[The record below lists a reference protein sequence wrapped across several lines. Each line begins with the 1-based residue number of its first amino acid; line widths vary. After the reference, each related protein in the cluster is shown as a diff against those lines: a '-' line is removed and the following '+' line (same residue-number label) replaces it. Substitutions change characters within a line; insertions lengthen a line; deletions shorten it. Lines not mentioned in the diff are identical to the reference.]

1 MPFLKS
7 NVPIPLPFIQFILQK
22 TDPCWWIK
30 TLHLEYWD
38 SNHRHCFLKCIIS
51 KSKTK
56 TTVST
61 YLTRLEPR
69 VKRIMQNLMR
79 LELGLQVLL
88 DLQRAMQGM
97 LNDDIDEN
105 AWGAFLGIQALEKIS
120 HCMSS
125 ISYSIYIII
134 TRWQYTRQSISV
146 ETRFGSQ
153 LGANGSGANDTKCI
167 GFST

>member
-69 VKRIMQNLMR
+69 VKQMMQNLMR

-88 DLQRAMQGM
+88 DL
-97 LNDDIDEN
+97 DIDKN

-120 HCMSS
+120 HCNVINIIFNLYNHHPMAVHTAKHIRRNKVW
-125 ISYSIYIII
+125 ISAWSKWI
-134 TRWQYTRQSISV
+134 
-146 ETRFGSQ
+146 GSKWYQ
-153 LGANGSGANDTKCI
+153 MHWVLHIRS
-167 GFST
+167 